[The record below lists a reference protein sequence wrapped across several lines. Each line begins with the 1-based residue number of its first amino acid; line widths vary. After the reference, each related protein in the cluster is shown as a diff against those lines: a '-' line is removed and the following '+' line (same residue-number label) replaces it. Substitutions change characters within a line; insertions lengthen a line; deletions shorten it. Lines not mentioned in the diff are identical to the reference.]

1 MYKQWTTL
9 EIEDLKALSNI
20 CSNKELAK
28 EFGTSSACI
37 SDKLSQLGLTN
48 EYRYYSEDDKNKIKN
63 MILNGLN
70 KNDIIKIINR
80 SRNSFNNY
88 LYRNYKTFNIK
99 KENEQLAKQ
108 K

>member
-1 MYKQWTTL
+1 MRKEWTVL
-9 EIEDLKALSNI
+9 EIEDLKALSVNY
-20 CSNKELAK
+20 SNKELAE

-99 KENEQLAKQ
+99 KVKEQLEKE

>member
-9 EIEDLKALSNI
+9 EIEDLKALSTT
-20 CSNKELAK
+20 CSNKELAE

-48 EYRYYSEDDKNKIKN
+48 EYKYYSENDKNKIKN

-70 KNDIIKIINR
+70 KNDIIKVINR
-80 SRNSFNNY
+80 SRDSFNNY
-88 LYRNYKTFNIK
+88 LYRNYKTFKIK
-99 KENEQLAKQ
+99 KVKEQLEKG

>member
-1 MYKQWTTL
+1 MKKEWTVL
-9 EIEDLKALSNI
+9 EIEDLKALSVNY
-20 CSNKELAK
+20 SNKELAG

-48 EYRYYSEDDKNKIKN
+48 EYKYYSEDEKINIKN
-63 MILNGLN
+63 MILDG
-70 KNDIIKIINR
+70 KSKKDIIKTINR
-80 SRNSFNNY
+80 SRDSFNNY

-99 KENEQLAKQ
+99 KIKEQLEKE

>member
-1 MYKQWTTL
+1 MYKKWTTL
-9 EIEDLKALSNI
+9 EIEDLKALSATY
-20 CSNKELAK
+20 SNKELAE

-48 EYRYYSEDDKNKIKN
+48 EYRYYNEDDKNNIKD
-63 MILNGLN
+63 MILNGLK

-80 SRNSFNNY
+80 SRDSFNNY
-88 LYRNYKTFNIK
+88 LHRNYKTSNIK
-99 KENEQLAKQ
+99 KIKEQLEKE

>member
-1 MYKQWTTL
+1 MRKEWTVL

-20 CSNKELAK
+20 CSNKELAE

-48 EYRYYSEDDKNKIKN
+48 EYRYYNEDDKNNIKN
-63 MILNGLN
+63 MILKGMN
-70 KNDIIKIINR
+70 KNDIIKTINR
-80 SRNSFNNY
+80 TRDSFNNY

-99 KENEQLAKQ
+99 EIKEQLEKE

>member
-1 MYKQWTTL
+1 MRKEWTVL
-9 EIEDLKALSNI
+9 EIEDLKALSITCN
-20 CSNKELAK
+20 NKELAE

-37 SDKLSQLGLTN
+37 SDKLSQLGLAN
-48 EYRYYSEDDKNKIKN
+48 EYKYYSEDEKIGIKN
-63 MILNGLN
+63 MILSGMD

-80 SRNSFNNY
+80 TRNSFNNY

-99 KENEQLAKQ
+99 KVKEQLEKE

>member
-1 MYKQWTTL
+1 MRKEWTTL

-20 CSNKELAK
+20 CSNKELAE

-48 EYRYYSEDDKNKIKN
+48 EYRYYNEDDKNNIKN
-63 MILNGLN
+63 MILKGMN
-70 KNDIIKIINR
+70 KNDIIKTINR
-80 SRNSFNNY
+80 TRDSFNNY

-99 KENEQLAKQ
+99 EIKEQLEKE

>member
-9 EIEDLKALSNI
+9 EIEDLKALSAI
-20 CSNKELAK
+20 CNNKELAK

-48 EYRYYSEDDKNKIKN
+48 EYRYYSEDDKNNIKD
-63 MILNGLN
+63 MILNGL
-70 KNDIIKIINR
+70 KKKDIIKIINR
-80 SRNSFNNY
+80 SRDSFNNY
-88 LYRNYKTFNIK
+88 LSRNYKTSDTKKIK
-99 KENEQLAKQ
+99 EQLEKE

>member
-63 MILNGLN
+63 MILNELN

-99 KENEQLAKQ
+99 KVKEQLEKE

>member
-1 MYKQWTTL
+1 MRKEWTVL
-9 EIEDLKALSNI
+9 EIEDLKALSITCN
-20 CSNKELAK
+20 NKELAE

-37 SDKLSQLGLTN
+37 SDKLSQLGLAN
-48 EYRYYSEDDKNKIKN
+48 EYKYYSKDEKINIKN
-63 MILNGLN
+63 MILNGMN

-80 SRNSFNNY
+80 TRNSFNNY

-99 KENEQLAKQ
+99 KVKEQLEKE

>member
-9 EIEDLKALSNI
+9 EIEDLKALSATCN
-20 CSNKELAK
+20 NKELAK

-48 EYRYYSEDDKNKIKN
+48 KYKYYSEDDKNNIKD
-63 MILNGLN
+63 MILNGL
-70 KNDIIKIINR
+70 KKKDIIKIINR
-80 SRNSFNNY
+80 SRDSFNNY
-88 LYRNYKTFNIK
+88 LSRNYKTSDTKKIK
-99 KENEQLAKQ
+99 EQLEKE

>member
-48 EYRYYSEDDKNKIKN
+48 EYRYYSEDDKNNIKD
-63 MILNGLN
+63 MILNGLK
-70 KNDIIKIINR
+70 KNDIIKVINR
-80 SRNSFNNY
+80 SRDSFNNY
-88 LYRNYKTFNIK
+88 LYRNYKTFKIEK
-99 KENEQLAKQ
+99 VKEQLEKE

>member
-9 EIEDLKALSNI
+9 EIEDLKALSSA
-20 CSNKELAK
+20 CSNKELAE

-48 EYRYYSEDDKNKIKN
+48 EYKYYSEDEKINIKN
-63 MILNGLN
+63 MILDG
-70 KNDIIKIINR
+70 KSKKDIIKTINR
-80 SRNSFNNY
+80 SRDSFNNY

-99 KENEQLAKQ
+99 KIKEQLEKE